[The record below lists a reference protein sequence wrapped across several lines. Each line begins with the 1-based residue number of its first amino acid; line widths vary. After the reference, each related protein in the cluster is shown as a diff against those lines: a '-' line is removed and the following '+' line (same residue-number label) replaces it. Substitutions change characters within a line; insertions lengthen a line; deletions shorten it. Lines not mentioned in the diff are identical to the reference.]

1 MLQRI
6 RLRNVLVLAGLFG
19 VLRWTLAQEDVTS
32 SDPPLEKDAA
42 IAHIEELKGSVS
54 IDGDAPGQPVW
65 MVDFSDVP
73 VTAAALQLL
82 DAFPQLEAL
91 TFDRTPLDDELLRQ
105 VGEIR
110 TLRELSLADTRIT
123 NDGLKHLAK
132 LDNLERINLSGTK
145 ITNNGL
151 QHLVPLRKLADIQ
164 YEGSG
169 ITAPGIDLLVDGQ
182 HRSKPP
188 EEGSNTQEGQ
198 PVKLDL
204 ARRFN
209 DLGRLVLLGADRKR
223 ETLES
228 GVEYLERAV
237 IAAPDS
243 DPYKLDL
250 ADAYALLN
258 NDLTL
263 AAAIDLYEDVLDR
276 RPDDEQLLGQIA
288 KAYSSLGNREQAQ
301 EAIERR
307 LLLVPVDGTFDA
319 VTQIAGIVAMDG
331 DREWAIQQMRTA
343 IQKNPADRRIS
354 LLLAALLAETQ
365 QPAEA
370 RKIVERVRQEI
381 GPDHP
386 LREAADELLASL
398 EEVR

>member
-1 MLQRI
+1 MLKCI
-6 RLRNVLVLAGLFG
+6 RVRNFLVLTGLSG
-19 VLRWTLAQEDVTS
+19 ILGWALAQEDVTS
-32 SDPPLEKDAA
+32 SAPPLKKDAA
-42 IAHIEELKGSVS
+42 IAQIEELKGSVG

-73 VTAAALQLL
+73 VDAAALQLL
-82 DAFPQLEAL
+82 KAFPRLETL
-91 TFDRTPLDDELLRQ
+91 TCDRTPLDDELLRQ

-110 TLRELSLADTRIT
+110 TLRELSLVDTRIT
-123 NDGLKHLAK
+123 DEGLKHLAK
-132 LDNLERINLSGTK
+132 LDKLEGINLGGTR
-145 ITNNGL
+145 ITNEGL
-151 QHLVPLRKLADIQ
+151 QNLVPLPKLTNIQ
-164 YEGSG
+164 YVESD
-169 ITAPGIDLLVDGQ
+169 ITALGIDLLVDGQ
-182 HRSKPP
+182 RRYRPP
-188 EEGSNTQEGQ
+188 AEESHTPADQ
-198 PVKLDL
+198 PVKPDP

-209 DLGRLVLLGADRKR
+209 DMGRLLLLGGDRKR

-237 IAAPDS
+237 IAAPDN
-243 DPYKLDL
+243 DQYKLDL

-288 KAYSSLGNREQAQ
+288 RAYSAIGNLEQAQ
-301 EAIERR
+301 ETIERR
-307 LLLVPVDGTFDA
+307 LLLVPVDGVFHT
-319 VTQIAGIVAMDG
+319 VSQVVGIVAMGG
-331 DREWAIQQMRTA
+331 DRDWAIQQMRTA
-343 IQKNPADRRIS
+343 MRKNPADRRIS
-354 LLLAALLAETQ
+354 LLLAGLLAETQ

-386 LREAADELLASL
+386 LREAADELLVVL
-398 EEVR
+398 EDIR

>member
-1 MLQRI
+1 MLQCI
-6 RLRNVLVLAGLFG
+6 RVRNLLVLTGLSG
-19 VLRWTLAQEDVTS
+19 ILGWALAQEDVTS
-32 SDPPLEKDAA
+32 SEPPLEKVAA
-42 IAHIEELKGSVS
+42 IARIEELQGSVG

-73 VTAAALQLL
+73 VDAAALQLL
-82 DAFPQLEAL
+82 KAFPQLETL
-91 TFDRTPLDDELLRQ
+91 SCDRTPLNDELLRQ

-110 TLRELSLADTRIT
+110 TLRELSLVDTQIT
-123 NDGLKHLAK
+123 DEGLEHLAK
-132 LDNLERINLSGTK
+132 LDKLERIHLGGTK
-145 ITNNGL
+145 VSNEGL
-151 QHLVPLRKLADIQ
+151 QHLVPLLKLTDVQ

-169 ITAPGIDLLVDGQ
+169 ITALGIDLLVDGQ
-182 HRSKPP
+182 HRYKPP
-188 EEGSNTQEGQ
+188 AEESYTREEQ
-198 PVKLDL
+198 PGKPES

-209 DLGRLVLLGADRKR
+209 DMGRLLLMGGERKR

-288 KAYSSLGNREQAQ
+288 KAYSALGNVEQAQ

-307 LLLVPVDGTFDA
+307 LLLVPVDGVFHTVA
-319 VTQIAGIVAMDG
+319 QVIGVVAMGG

-343 IQKNPADRRIS
+343 VRKNPADRRLS
-354 LLLAALLAETQ
+354 LLLAGLLAETQ
-365 QPAEA
+365 QEAEA
-370 RKIVERVRQEI
+370 RKIVERICQEI
-381 GPDHP
+381 NTDHP

-398 EEVR
+398 EDVR